1 MVTGIGW
8 SVAVGLFI
16 RTNYVRGRSGS
27 EVAGLMRKEYNIF
40 IIMEVMNHQGRDF
53 ARCMCQKLIGNRRL

>member
-1 MVTGIGW
+1 MGIGW
-8 SVAVGLFI
+8 LVVVARFI

-27 EVAGLMRKEYNIF
+27 EVAGLIRKEYNIF

-53 ARCMCQKLIGNRRL
+53 C